1 MKPLKSGGFLDPV
14 AVFLF
19 TVQEDDAPCS
29 GAYGIISEA
38 DAELGK
44 STGIQAAEMY
54 IIKILPGEI
63 RGGMKVNSLPVKD
76 SGFVFSWFQ
85 FLIIHSSSRNEL

>member
-1 MKPLKSGGFLDPV
+1 MLSGQIIKVGLGCASVKMKPLKSGGFLDPV

-38 DAELGK
+38 DAEFPVKDPYQKKCMIVFPVNAIGK
-44 STGIQAAEMY
+44 STGIQAAKMY
-54 IIKILPGEI
+54 IINYK
-63 RGGMKVNSLPVKD
+63 
-76 SGFVFSWFQ
+76 
-85 FLIIHSSSRNEL
+85 